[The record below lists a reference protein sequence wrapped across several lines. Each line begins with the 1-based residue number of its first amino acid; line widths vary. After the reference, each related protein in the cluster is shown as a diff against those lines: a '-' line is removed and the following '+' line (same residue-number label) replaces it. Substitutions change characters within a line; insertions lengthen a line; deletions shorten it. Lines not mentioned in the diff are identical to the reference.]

1 MLFSFIPDTLKRNS
15 SISGK
20 PVMTG
25 RALAA
30 SVVEDHCPD
39 LWTTTS
45 ISLLPLSSWRKC
57 QLTENRHK
65 CSNRTKKANTI
76 PEVHGPIPG
85 DLKRSKK

>member
-1 MLFSFIPDTLKRNS
+1 MLFSFIPGTLKRNS

-45 ISLLPLSSWRKC
+45 ISLLTLSSCANVSSLKIDTNVQTEPRKPTPS
-57 QLTENRHK
+57 QRFMDPYLET
-65 CSNRTKKANTI
+65 
-76 PEVHGPIPG
+76 
-85 DLKRSKK
+85 